1 MPSASLHK
9 PISDDNKGAQMLL
22 NMGWRK
28 GEGLGR
34 HGSGIL
40 DPVKAESYGNNA
52 GIGATAKYTVNPD
65 ASYKERT
72 VGVVSELCELYWIS
86 LTLLKGASKIQ
97 IGVLNQINLIF
108 YRPFLHTC
116 KCWQINFFSV
126 YILMTKTATFEIDSR
141 PSRESDQFSLQEE
154 DPLSSHNEALLN
166 THQKD
171 ERSLIKSTSV
181 YKNIS
186 VNLFWILA
194 WYTVR
199 QKRTSYS
206 F

>member
-1 MPSASLHK
+1 MLKLNFSKTEPTEEPEPEKPVLSPPSSPIRHTNSHREMPPVPSASLHK

-72 VGVVSELCELYWIS
+72 VGVIVDHQEKVISFLY
-86 LTLLKGASKIQ
+86 KKKIHC
-97 IGVLNQINLIF
+97 
-108 YRPFLHTC
+108 LHTM
-116 KCWQINFFSV
+116 KH
-126 YILMTKTATFEIDSR
+126 Y
-141 PSRESDQFSLQEE
+141 
-154 DPLSSHNEALLN
+154 
-166 THQKD
+166 
-171 ERSLIKSTSV
+171 
-181 YKNIS
+181 
-186 VNLFWILA
+186 
-194 WYTVR
+194 
-199 QKRTSYS
+199 
-206 F
+206 